1 MIKSVLGNYAL
12 RGIENKMKNKL
23 STSEKWVKRGV
34 DLIASLVGIGLLFP
48 ILILG
53 FILASWSTN
62 QSGIYRSKRIGQFGK
77 EFYILKLRSMR
88 RIEGGET
95 SVTTARNPRI
105 TGIGAFLRKYKIDEL
120 PQLFN
125 VLLGQMSLVGP
136 RPDVPGFADNL
147 TGDDAKILLLKPGI
161 TGLATLA
168 FKNEEELLALQKDPI
183 TYNREVIWPE
193 KIRLNIITWR
203 IIV

>member
-1 MIKSVLGNYAL
+1 
-12 RGIENKMKNKL
+12 MKNNL

-34 DLIASLVGIGLLFP
+34 DLIASLVGIGLLSP

-53 FILASWSTN
+53 FILASLSTN
-62 QSGIYRSKRIGQFGK
+62 QNGIYRSKRIGQFGK

-88 RIEGGET
+88 RIEGVET
-95 SVTTARNPRI
+95 SVTTTRDPRI

-136 RPDVPGFADNL
+136 RPDVTGFADNL
-147 TGDDAKILLLKPGI
+147 TDNNAKILLLKPGI

-168 FKNEEELLALQKDPI
+168 FKNEEELLARQNDPI
-183 TYNREVIWPE
+183 AYNREVIWPE
-193 KIRLNIITWR
+193 KIRLNKYYLENYSLTLDIKILFKT
-203 IIV
+203 VFT